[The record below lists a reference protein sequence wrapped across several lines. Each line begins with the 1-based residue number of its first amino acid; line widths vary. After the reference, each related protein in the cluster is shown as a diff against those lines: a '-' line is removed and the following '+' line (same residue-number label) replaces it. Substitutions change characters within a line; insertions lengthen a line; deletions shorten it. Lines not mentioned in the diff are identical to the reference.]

1 MLLLSHCSP
10 PHPSVIAAPLQDA
23 GPPPEV
29 LRAAQ
34 REFRRLQRGSDQ
46 HPGYGMSLAYLE
58 TLADLP
64 WSRLS
69 SGQHPP
75 AQQGAGGAEGAMP
88 EQLQQQQPQQE
99 LPLSAVRQR
108 LDEAHY
114 GLDKIKER
122 IVQFVAVQRLRCGR
136 TAACTACPE
145 LLPLSSADMGA
156 AASGFR

>member
-1 MLLLSHCSP
+1 M
-10 PHPSVIAAPLQDA
+10 
-23 GPPPEV
+23 

-75 AQQGAGGAEGAMP
+75 AQQGAGGGAEGALP
-88 EQLQQQQPQQE
+88 DQLQLHHQQQQQPQQE